1 MKLELGRLEM
11 VPWAALLLLAMAAG
25 QEVTIHIIIIIII
38 ISISLKIT
46 LISSCDNP
54 VNEVTVEEA
63 AESMDSYEYADYD
76 YSDYYY
82 YQQVNFQ
89 LKPFENLFAE

>member
-38 ISISLKIT
+38 IIISLKIT
-46 LISSCDNP
+46 LISPCDNP
-54 VNEVTVEEA
+54 VN
-63 AESMDSYEYADYD
+63 
-76 YSDYYY
+76 
-82 YQQVNFQ
+82 
-89 LKPFENLFAE
+89 

>member
-1 MKLELGRLEM
+1 M
-11 VPWAALLLLAMAAG
+11 
-25 QEVTIHIIIIIII
+25 
-38 ISISLKIT
+38 
-46 LISSCDNP
+46 
-54 VNEVTVEEA
+54 TVEEA
-63 AESMDSYEYADYD
+63 EESMDSYEYADYD